1 MTLVNLDESTG
12 EIAPIV
18 EATPAQKVAQATEW
32 ADALMG
38 VVNAKKLYLDVSG
51 KRYLMVEAWE
61 LIGAF
66 AGLRAETESVEPVKE
81 DDRVVGYKAK
91 VNLVETESGENRGGG
106 AIAFCGMDEFVV
118 KGQSSTGA
126 KHNSAM
132 SMAQTRATSKAFRLN
147 FSYVASIGGYSAT
160 PAEEMVTLDKNTSS
174 ATASPAQSDTA
185 SPAQVGFMVDLGY
198 KGSTKGITK
207 AEASEYINKNKPIST
222 S

>member
-66 AGLRAETESVEPVKE
+66 AGLRAETESV
-81 DDRVVGYKAK
+81 
-91 VNLVETESGENRGGG
+91 
-106 AIAFCGMDEFVV
+106 
-118 KGQSSTGA
+118 
-126 KHNSAM
+126 
-132 SMAQTRATSKAFRLN
+132 
-147 FSYVASIGGYSAT
+147 
-160 PAEEMVTLDKNTSS
+160 
-174 ATASPAQSDTA
+174 
-185 SPAQVGFMVDLGY
+185 
-198 KGSTKGITK
+198 
-207 AEASEYINKNKPIST
+207 
-222 S
+222 

>member
-1 MTLVNLDESTG
+1 MTLANIDESTG
-12 EIAPIV
+12 EIIAIAEV
-18 EATPAQKVAQATEW
+18 TPMQKVAQATEW

-38 VVNAKKLYLDVSG
+38 VVNARQLYVEVGG

-66 AGLRAETESVEPVKE
+66 AGLRAETESVEPVRE
-81 DDRVVGYKAK
+81 DDRIVGYKAK
-91 VNLVETESGENRGGG
+91 INLVETETGENRGGG

-147 FSYVASIGGYSAT
+147 FSYVASIGGYAAT
-160 PAEEMVTLDKNTSS
+160 TAEEMTTLEKSNGSEL
-174 ATASPAQSDTA
+174 ASPKQISY
-185 SPAQVGFMVDLGY
+185 MVSLGY
-198 KGSTKGITK
+198 EGSTEGMTK
-207 AEASEYINKNKPIST
+207 AEASEYINKNKPISA